1 MPEWLLA
8 LAAMGAF
15 AGAAQ
20 AQSSVSVYGLYD
32 GGLNTKRSEMNVNG
46 TKTMTSSSDMTG
58 NQQTSSRLGFRGV
71 EDLGGG
77 LTAMFNYELGF
88 NPGTGSLDTVQGLTA
103 AGQSAS
109 DPIRTSIVG
118 LSSKQFG
125 SVEIGRQLT
134 GVFGTAAG
142 DIFGGSNMDG
152 DVVNANF
159 GGATGNTTAQRL
171 HQGATRINGLTYRAP
186 NIAGLLVRLDYS
198 NNLATTAAGAST
210 SGLASTNTTAEQTNN
225 QGITGTYVNGPFK
238 VAFSNHRVASNSNI
252 TSSNGQVSKR
262 NINIGSV
269 AYIDKG
275 LTVQVTT
282 GNNKVDTNNLQATK
296 GSATRYAVSYAVT
309 PAITPFAMYGNG
321 KSEMTVAAPVT
332 SDNTGYLFGTNYTL
346 SKRTRLY
353 GVYGYQKSDIK
364 STTTSKTNNEIGLGV
379 VHTF

>member
-1 MPEWLLA
+1 MKKSLLA
-8 LAAMGAF
+8 LATLGAF

-46 TKTMTSSSDMTG
+46 TKTTTSNSDMTG

-77 LTAMFNYELGF
+77 LSAMFNYELGF

-103 AGQSAS
+103 ASQSAS

-118 LSSKQFG
+118 LSSKSLG
-125 SVEIGRQLT
+125 TLEVGRQLT
-134 GVFGTAAG
+134 GVFATAAG

-152 DVVNANF
+152 DMTNANF
-159 GGATGNTTAQRL
+159 TGATGNTTPQRL

-186 NIAGLLVRLDYS
+186 NIAGLLVRADYS

-238 VAFSNHRVASNSNI
+238 VAFSNHRVASNSNMT
-252 TSSNGQVSKR
+252 TSTGAVTKR
-262 NINIGSV
+262 NINVGSV
-269 AYIDKG
+269 AYMDKG
-275 LTVQVTT
+275 LTVQVTH
-282 GNNKVDTNNLQATK
+282 GNNKVDTSNLQVSKVT
-296 GSATRYAVSYAVT
+296 GTRYAVQYAVT
-309 PAITPFAMYGNG
+309 PAITPFVMYGTG

-332 SDNTGYLFGTNYTL
+332 SDNTGYLLGTNYTM

-353 GVYGYQKSDIK
+353 AAYGYQKSDIK
-364 STTTSKTNNEIGLGV
+364 STTTSKTTNEYGLGV

>member
-1 MPEWLLA
+1 MKKSLLA

-32 GGLNTKRSEMNVNG
+32 GGFNSKRSEMNVAG
-46 TKTMTSSSDMTG
+46 TKTITSSSDMTG

-118 LSSKQFG
+118 LGSKTLG

-142 DIFGGSNMDG
+142 DVFGGSNMDG
-152 DVVNANF
+152 DMVNANF
-159 GGATGNTTAQRL
+159 GGATGNTTPQRL

-252 TSSNGQVSKR
+252 TSSTGAVTKR

-275 LTVQVTT
+275 LTVQVTH
-282 GNNKVDTNNLQATK
+282 GNNTVDTSNAQVSKVT
-296 GSATRYAVSYAVT
+296 GTRYAVSYAVT

-321 KSEMTVAAPVT
+321 KSEMTVAAPTT
-332 SDNTGYLFGTNYTL
+332 SDNTGYLFGTNYTM

-353 GVYGYQKSDIK
+353 AAYGYQKSDIK
-364 STTTSKTNNEIGLGV
+364 STTTTKTNNEIGLGV